1 MTKTEWKEF
10 IVYGLGGFVLFLT
23 AGYATVIDVIS
34 FVTTDRPLYVY
45 HTRNSGLRAYNDLG
59 IYFTVILGL
68 LSIIGL
74 FAFGFYVHD
83 AYRKIFKK

>member
-34 FVTTDRPLYVY
+34 AIPVLEFSR
-45 HTRNSGLRAYNDLG
+45 S
-59 IYFTVILGL
+59 
-68 LSIIGL
+68 
-74 FAFGFYVHD
+74 
-83 AYRKIFKK
+83 